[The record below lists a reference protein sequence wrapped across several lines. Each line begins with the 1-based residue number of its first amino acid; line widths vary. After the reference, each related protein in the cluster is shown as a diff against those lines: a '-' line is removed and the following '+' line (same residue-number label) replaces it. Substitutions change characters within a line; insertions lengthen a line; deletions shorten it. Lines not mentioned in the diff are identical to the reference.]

1 MQGYAG
7 RLRYKITTHKYP
19 GIIPVRRV
27 SMANNYIH
35 AALPLLLLICLTVL
49 AFSTGCLK
57 ESSVEVTGITVGAE
71 KVSGAEVSLN
81 VTTEVQNTYGVSSG
95 ISRVQL
101 RAYDT
106 TSGLVVA
113 EQTSDAGFLGIR
125 GSGSVSQTIVLP
137 RTGSYRLV
145 STVFENGQRKGQGE
159 KTVYNLERLTP
170 DIQET
175 GLSISDI
182 DFLVKKVAG
191 DRATIQTDIY
201 FTNDNRAPSGA
212 FDIEVKAKEEDA
224 KLLADKQKAHVESI
238 QPDATRV
245 SSVALSVPDQYNYVV
260 EVLVWKN
267 DTIVKRG
274 EGNVR
279 LRPGVQVSRD
289 TQFVTKQIETS
300 KFVSESGTAVPT
312 MAPYAYATKSPG
324 FDVPLV
330 LTALG
335 SLAVLVHIRR
345 RQP

>member
-1 MQGYAG
+1 
-7 RLRYKITTHKYP
+7 
-19 GIIPVRRV
+19 V
-27 SMANNYIH
+27 
-35 AALPLLLLICLTVL
+35 
-49 AFSTGCLK
+49 TG
-57 ESSVEVTGITVGAE
+57 SEVT
-71 KVSGAEVSLN
+71 LN
-81 VTTEVQNTYGVSSG
+81 VTTDVQNTYGVSAG

-101 RAYDT
+101 KAYDT
-106 TSGLVVA
+106 TSGLMIA
-113 EQTSDAGFLGIR
+113 EKTSDAGFLGIR

-137 RTGSYRLV
+137 RKGSYHLV

-159 KTVYNLERLTP
+159 LTAYNLERLTP

-201 FTNDNRAPSGA
+201 FTNDNRVPSGA

-224 KLLADKQKAHVESI
+224 RLLADKQRAHVESI

-245 SSVALSVPDQYNYVV
+245 SSVILSVPDQYNYVV

-279 LRPGVQVSRD
+279 LRPGMQVAKD

-300 KFVSESGTAVPT
+300 KFVGEEGYQPGSYTVPVT
-312 MAPYAYATKSPG
+312 RSPG
-324 FDVPLV
+324 FGAPLAFA
-330 LTALG
+330 ALG
-335 SLAVLVHIRR
+335 ALAVLVHIRR
-345 RQP
+345 QKP

>member
-1 MQGYAG
+1 
-7 RLRYKITTHKYP
+7 
-19 GIIPVRRV
+19 
-27 SMANNYIH
+27 MANNHIH
-35 AALPLLLLICLTVL
+35 ATLPVVLLICLAVL
-49 AFSTGCLK
+49 AASAGCLK
-57 ESSVEVTGITVGAE
+57 DSAVAVTGITVGADR
-71 KVSGAEVSLN
+71 VTGAEVTLN
-81 VTTEVQNTYGVSSG
+81 VTTEVQNSYGVSSG

-101 RAYDT
+101 KAYDT

-113 EQTSDAGFLGIR
+113 EQTGDAGFLGIR
-125 GSGSVSQTIVLP
+125 GSGSATQTLVLP

-175 GLSISDI
+175 GLSITDI

-201 FTNDNRAPSGA
+201 FTNDNRVPSGA

-224 KLLADKQKAHVESI
+224 KLLADKQRAHVESI

-260 EVLVWKN
+260 EVIVWKN

-279 LRPGVQVSRD
+279 LRPGMQVSKE

-300 KFVSESGTAVPT
+300 KFVGESGYAYPMPVPT
-312 MAPYAYATKSPG
+312 TRSPG
-324 FDVPLV
+324 FGAPLV
-330 LTALG
+330 LVALG
-335 SLAVLVHIRR
+335 TLAVLAHLR
-345 RQP
+345 RQKP